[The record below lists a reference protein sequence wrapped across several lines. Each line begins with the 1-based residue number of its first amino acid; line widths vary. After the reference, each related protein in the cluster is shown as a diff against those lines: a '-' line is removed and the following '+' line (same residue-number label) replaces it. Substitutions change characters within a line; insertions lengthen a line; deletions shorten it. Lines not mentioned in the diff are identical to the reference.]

1 MTSIPPSSGMSFPF
15 ELHEHVSG
23 PGDDGVGTG
32 VVTGREHLSIG
43 ARREQSWLQVMVLTQ
58 LPGTISIVDCP
69 RNKLL
74 PDEVVHEHGVVL
86 TVNFVVISVVLIVG
100 VVVEV
105 LVVVWRQSIG
115 SDKTVHDLTGDEEQK
130 IGWVQSEDTWRR
142 VEAPAFKINPG
153 PRQKHVCH
161 GASRTSVVVLLPA
174 IDVEEAI
181 MDDGA
186 FVAVASNEEVL
197 VTDVIV
203 DTSVGC
209 VVVVAVVLVPVI
221 VLFIVVVFP
230 TVVLLIVVLG
240 RVVVSVVL
248 LVVDIPSVVF

>member
-1 MTSIPPSSGMSFPF
+1 MSFPF

-43 ARREQSWLQVMVLTQ
+43 ARRVQSWLQVMVLTQ
-58 LPGTISIVDCP
+58 LPGTISIVDCA

-86 TVNFVVISVVLIVG
+86 RVDFVVISVVLIV
-100 VVVEV
+100 VVVVGV
-105 LVVVWRQSIG
+105 LTVVWRQSIG

-186 FVAVASNEEVL
+186 FVAGASNEGVL

-209 VVVVAVVLVPVI
+209 VVVVVAVVLVPVI
-221 VLFIVVVFP
+221 VSFIVVVFP
-230 TVVLLIVVLG
+230 TFVLLIVVLS

-248 LVVDIPSVVF
+248 LGVDIPSVVF